1 MACACLPAGVPL
13 MPRDRGGIG
22 RTGSKQKR
30 SKAAES
36 SQTSPKAAEATAG
49 TVAEADA
56 AAEAAEQAPPVAIDE
71 DNSCNGQKRVRF
83 ERNPPR
89 ATGLRRVLPAS
100 EPWSWGG
107 RWNYPTDHPMWS
119 RHADGTPRE
128 ADLQTKAGTQAL
140 SAHRWGLRV
149 AEHVAGGF
157 ESAWPTDSFRFF
169 DTEWKDSRTHRRWCP
184 RCPKNEP
191 TWARVCEA
199 GGVQS
204 EVSGVVD
211 E

>member
-83 ERNPPR
+83 ARDPPR
-89 ATGLRRVLPAS
+89 ATGFRRVLPVS
-100 EPWSWGG
+100 EPWTWCG
-107 RWNYPTDHPMWS
+107 RWQRPTDH
-119 RHADGTPRE
+119 
-128 ADLQTKAGTQAL
+128 LQY
-140 SAHRWGLRV
+140 
-149 AEHVAGGF
+149 
-157 ESAWPTDSFRFF
+157 
-169 DTEWKDSRTHRRWCP
+169 
-184 RCPKNEP
+184 
-191 TWARVCEA
+191 
-199 GGVQS
+199 
-204 EVSGVVD
+204 
-211 E
+211 